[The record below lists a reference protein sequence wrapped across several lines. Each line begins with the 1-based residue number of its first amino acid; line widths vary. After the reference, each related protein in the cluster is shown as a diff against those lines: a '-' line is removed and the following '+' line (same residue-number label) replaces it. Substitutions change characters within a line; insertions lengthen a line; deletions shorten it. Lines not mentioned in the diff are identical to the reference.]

1 MPDSKRRLS
10 AAQEFLM
17 HIGQGDFG
25 QAINLLSEDV
35 SYRAQGTNA
44 LAGLFSGRDAVI
56 RHVGDLVALT
66 RGTYETFKW
75 DDWLVGDYHV
85 VGLSSIHAQTAGKIY
100 RGRTVTVLRFNG
112 ADEIE
117 GITVFFED
125 QNAIDRF
132 IGP

>member
-1 MPDSKRRLS
+1 MPDPTRRLS

-17 HIGQGDFG
+17 HIGRGDFG

-100 RGRTVTVLRFNG
+100 RGRTVTVLRFNV

>member
-1 MPDSKRRLS
+1 MPDSNRRLT

-17 HIGQGDFG
+17 HLGRGDFES
-25 QAINLLSEDV
+25 AINLLSQDV
-35 SYRAQGTNA
+35 SYRAQGNNA

-56 RHVGDLVALT
+56 RHVADLVALT

-75 DDWLVGDYHV
+75 DDWLVGEYHV
-85 VGLSSIHAQTAGKIY
+85 AGLSSIHAQTVGKMY
-100 RGRTVTVLRFNG
+100 KGRTVTVLRFNV

-125 QNAIDRF
+125 QDAIDRF